1 MSYPA
6 SGVESAYRNN
16 IQSVAQFLN
25 TKHKD
30 QYLVFNLSERTY
42 DPTPFNQKVLL
53 ITLLK
58 KIFQMYCIL
67 WGKQVVETDCCL
79 GFRLWLS

>member
-6 SGVESAYRNN
+6 CGVESAYRNN
-16 IQSVAQFLN
+16 IQSVAQLLN

-53 ITLLK
+53 PSLS
-58 KIFQMYCIL
+58 MMIL
-67 WGKQVVETDCCL
+67 FIPNVVCSLTKTS
-79 GFRLWLS
+79 R